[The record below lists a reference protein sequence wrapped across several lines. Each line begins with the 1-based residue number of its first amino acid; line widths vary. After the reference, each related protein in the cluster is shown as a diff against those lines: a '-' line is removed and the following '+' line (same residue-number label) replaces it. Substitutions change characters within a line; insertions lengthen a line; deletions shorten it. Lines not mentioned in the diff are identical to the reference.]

1 MEGRAPAASWTARPI
16 VIGALWG
23 ISMLITG
30 MVVEAVESP
39 WKFLIVPLPVALFI
53 TTLVVLYRTVKRPDP
68 VRADAPDV

>member
-1 MEGRAPAASWTARPI
+1 
-16 VIGALWG
+16 
-23 ISMLITG
+23 
-30 MVVEAVESP
+30 VESP